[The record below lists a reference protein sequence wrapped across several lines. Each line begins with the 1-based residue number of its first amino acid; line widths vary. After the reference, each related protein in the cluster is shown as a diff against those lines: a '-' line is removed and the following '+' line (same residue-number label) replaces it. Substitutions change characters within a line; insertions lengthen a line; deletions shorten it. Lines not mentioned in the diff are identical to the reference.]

1 MQNSTVKNAPNGSI
15 RLQFTIKSTHT
26 HYTQPKPDR
35 RDRCDMKWWDMTRYY
50 HLIMITISW
59 ITTNLKLGNSVTK
72 YLIFQQVCC
81 HPDSRALRRRS
92 IFKEGQWLWYK
103 SFATDVVAILD
114 DQRQKNCNKLYC
126 PCHPT
131 WPLGSLSFESLW
143 NGFKPPIMRQSRPLG
158 LPFCQQC
165 AERPMLW
172 KGSVD

>member
-1 MQNSTVKNAPNGSI
+1 MEKLLLFYFSMLAMQNLTVKNAPNGSI

-92 IFKEGQWLWYK
+92 IFKEGHYDINLLQLTSSPFWMTK
-103 SFATDVVAILD
+103 DKRIVISFIVHVI
-114 DQRQKNCNKLYC
+114 QHGRQD
-126 PCHPT
+126 PCH
-131 WPLGSLSFESLW
+131 LNLSGMASNHL
-143 NGFKPPIMRQSRPLG
+143 
-158 LPFCQQC
+158 
-165 AERPMLW
+165 
-172 KGSVD
+172 